1 MAGFRFT
8 VVEDPAAL
16 RSHIPAWEELA
27 AAALEPNPFYESWM
41 LLPALEA
48 FGGGVPLSFVFAY
61 AERPGRTPA
70 LCGFFPLER
79 LGRFKGLP
87 FRHVRLWNYPH
98 RFLGTPLL
106 RPGHAAAC
114 LEAFLEWLAECGE
127 ASMMEWGRVGGDGA
141 FRAAL
146 QCALRAS
153 GRRSFVGRAFAR
165 AMLRPREDGEAY
177 LRRSLPGASRKE
189 FRRLERRLAE
199 GGGLRYEAL
208 RPGAPASAW
217 TEEFLALEARGWKG
231 RRGSALGCS
240 ERNRRFFVAV
250 TAEAARRRRLMML
263 ALAAGGRTL
272 AMKCNFLAHDGAF
285 AFKIAYAG
293 VRALLARHPAGAREH
308 TRAAP
313 PARAALDGFMRRSG
327 PFHGEPPVAGPPRN
341 RHRADGDRARR
352 GRAGRVV
359 AAAAAARGRGLARR
373 HPSADVRLLDIE
385 QQAVAERFG
394 KRPFLVG
401 HGLVGH
407 ALFSLERLV
416 ALSKAL
422 PADRV
427 EYNAGDLPISVDP
440 AKTPR
445 NGLSPEETIRR
456 IRDCRSW
463 LVLKNVEQD
472 PAYRVLLERCLAQLR
487 VPLRER
493 QAYIFVSSPGA
504 VTPYHM
510 DPEENFL
517 LQIRGRKVMHVFD
530 PADRAVLSERDIE
543 RFFTGAHRNLAF
555 RDEYRPK
562 AERFALTPG
571 VALHV
576 PLAAPHWVQN
586 GPEVSISFS
595 ITCQTRE
602 SMRRTQVYRMNARL
616 RRMGLNPRP
625 AGQSPLHDGL
635 KQLCYRMVRRLA
647 A

>member
-1 MAGFRFT
+1 
-8 VVEDPAAL
+8 
-16 RSHIPAWEELA
+16 
-27 AAALEPNPFYESWM
+27 
-41 LLPALEA
+41 
-48 FGGGVPLSFVFAY
+48 
-61 AERPGRTPA
+61 
-70 LCGFFPLER
+70 
-79 LGRFKGLP
+79 
-87 FRHVRLWNYPH
+87 
-98 RFLGTPLL
+98 
-106 RPGHAAAC
+106 
-114 LEAFLEWLAECGE
+114 
-127 ASMMEWGRVGGDGA
+127 
-141 FRAAL
+141 
-146 QCALRAS
+146 
-153 GRRSFVGRAFAR
+153 
-165 AMLRPREDGEAY
+165 
-177 LRRSLPGASRKE
+177 
-189 FRRLERRLAE
+189 
-199 GGGLRYEAL
+199 
-208 RPGAPASAW
+208 
-217 TEEFLALEARGWKG
+217 
-231 RRGSALGCS
+231 
-240 ERNRRFFVAV
+240 
-250 TAEAARRRRLMML
+250 
-263 ALAAGGRTL
+263 
-272 AMKCNFLAHDGAF
+272 
-285 AFKIAYAG
+285 
-293 VRALLARHPAGAREH
+293 
-308 TRAAP
+308 
-313 PARAALDGFMRRSG
+313 
-327 PFHGEPPVAGPPRN
+327 
-341 RHRADGDRARR
+341 
-352 GRAGRVV
+352 
-359 AAAAAARGRGLARR
+359 
-373 HPSADVRLLDIE
+373 VRLLDIE

-401 HGLVGH
+401 HGLAGH

-487 VPLRER
+487 IPLRER

-555 RDEYRPK
+555 RDEYRPR

-595 ITCQTRE
+595 ITCQTLE
-602 SMRRTQVYRMNARL
+602 SMRRTHVYRMNARL
-616 RRMGLNPRP
+616 RRLGLNPRP